1 MTVPQTLEAE
11 WELLRA
17 STIDGIVTTNYDRV
31 LSEAFPS
38 YLEYVGQEGMLF
50 SDTQG
55 IAETYAIHGSTG
67 DPMSLVLTQSDYE
80 RFDARN
86 AYLAAK
92 LITIFV
98 EHPVVFLG
106 YSFNDG
112 NVQRMLTAI
121 AAMG

>member
-1 MTVPQTLEAE
+1 MLDEPTSA
-11 WELLRA
+11 
-17 STIDGIVTTNYDRV
+17 RV